1 MTLEEDTTF
10 EKSVTSLGERMRP
23 QLEAARRR
31 LGALNDQASR
41 LIKEHTAACLLG
53 AVALG
58 YVVARVAR
66 RQTS

>member
-1 MTLEEDTTF
+1 MEEEASF
-10 EKSVTSLGERMRP
+10 EKSVTRLGERMRP

-53 AVALG
+53 AVAIG
-58 YVVARVAR
+58 YLVARVAR